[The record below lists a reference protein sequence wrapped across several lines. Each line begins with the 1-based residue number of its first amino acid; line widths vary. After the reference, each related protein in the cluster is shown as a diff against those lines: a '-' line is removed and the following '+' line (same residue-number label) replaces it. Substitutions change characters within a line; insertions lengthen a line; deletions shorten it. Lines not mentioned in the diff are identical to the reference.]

1 MIKYD
6 IEFAAE
12 MTRYTKRKINQLKG
26 IYQEARNGKT
36 DNPLLSPIEK
46 IVTLDDL
53 KLLYLY
59 DYYRKFSNTG
69 EIEPIKNRIFKEL
82 EIRDGDLDELVKEI
96 LIEDGK
102 KEYLSRIDAGG
113 TYLTLLAKDNL
124 ITDEELDSDFIIE
137 DTTEIDGENECKK
150 VKGKQILNSSSPL
163 IDIFIERSYYKNGL
177 FLVQHPTGNGKT
189 FALEETVVKLLEDME
204 RLEERKIII
213 LTGNKVNSK
222 PIFKNIEKKLESK
235 GIGKDKILYLNS
247 ATEKFQ
253 EKDFL
258 EKVKKNLE
266 ERKYERF
273 FKLTSKSEKIKVMVR
288 DITALS
294 DINRE
299 IYGREKLVEEVLK
312 ELTSWI
318 NIFLENINK
327 NQVKYEKIAIPEFYF
342 ELYPMLDEKNFEK
355 KVYVMTISKFLY
367 GYKTKE
373 RTKYFYE
380 DKKNLYFIDEID
392 SSKSFFV
399 NYILD
404 KKTLSIKNIVQNYY
418 KRWISTRDMREA
430 FIRKV
435 PINCTL
441 SRSIFKKYC
450 GTFA

>member
-6 IEFAAE
+6 IEFVAE

-102 KEYLSRIDAGG
+102 KEYLSRIDAGE
-113 TYLTLLAKDNL
+113 TYLTLLTKDNL
-124 ITDEELDSDFIIE
+124 ITDGKLDSNFIFEDITKIE
-137 DTTEIDGENECKK
+137 EENECKK
-150 VKGKQILNSSSPL
+150 VEEKQILNSSSPL
-163 IDIFIERSYYKNGL
+163 IDIFLERSYYKNGL

-273 FKLTSKSEKIKVMVR
+273 
-288 DITALS
+288 
-294 DINRE
+294 
-299 IYGREKLVEEVLK
+299 
-312 ELTSWI
+312 
-318 NIFLENINK
+318 LE
-327 NQVKYEKIAIPEFYF
+327 
-342 ELYPMLDEKNFEK
+342 EKN
-355 KVYVMTISKFLY
+355 
-367 GYKTKE
+367 
-373 RTKYFYE
+373 
-380 DKKNLYFIDEID
+380 
-392 SSKSFFV
+392 
-399 NYILD
+399 
-404 KKTLSIKNIVQNYY
+404 
-418 KRWISTRDMREA
+418 
-430 FIRKV
+430 
-435 PINCTL
+435 
-441 SRSIFKKYC
+441 
-450 GTFA
+450 

>member
-6 IEFAAE
+6 IEFVAE

-69 EIEPIKNRIFKEL
+69 AIEPIKNRIFKEL

-204 RLEERKIII
+204 RLEER
-213 LTGNKVNSK
+213 
-222 PIFKNIEKKLESK
+222 
-235 GIGKDKILYLNS
+235 
-247 ATEKFQ
+247 
-253 EKDFL
+253 
-258 EKVKKNLE
+258 
-266 ERKYERF
+266 
-273 FKLTSKSEKIKVMVR
+273 
-288 DITALS
+288 
-294 DINRE
+294 
-299 IYGREKLVEEVLK
+299 
-312 ELTSWI
+312 
-318 NIFLENINK
+318 
-327 NQVKYEKIAIPEFYF
+327 
-342 ELYPMLDEKNFEK
+342 
-355 KVYVMTISKFLY
+355 
-367 GYKTKE
+367 
-373 RTKYFYE
+373 
-380 DKKNLYFIDEID
+380 
-392 SSKSFFV
+392 
-399 NYILD
+399 
-404 KKTLSIKNIVQNYY
+404 
-418 KRWISTRDMREA
+418 
-430 FIRKV
+430 
-435 PINCTL
+435 
-441 SRSIFKKYC
+441 
-450 GTFA
+450 